1 MWWMGHDMGA
11 EEHGMGA
18 GCGAP
23 TLEKVAAA
31 GEGELR
37 ASDAVEALAT
47 VACVGEER
55 KYRYLF

>member
-1 MWWMGHDMGA
+1 MGA

-18 GCGAP
+18 RCGAP

-31 GEGELR
+31 REGEPR
-37 ASDAVEALAT
+37 ASDAVDALAT